1 MQAIFTDIVNRDE
14 ESVLARI
21 EEDPNL
27 VNAVATG
34 SPKKYVG
41 QSVLQVAIRMG
52 EFGIARLLLDKGSD
66 PAFVD
71 VKSPTGWSRSVIH
84 DAAVGA
90 VMRSR
95 WSRRPADEKHERS
108 YEFPVALI
116 EAGADATAEDS
127 KGSTPLAHA
136 VRAAHDVLPR
146 RNDEKPELSDGKP
159 FTPELLAD
167 LTRVFDLLKAH
178 GADPDRVE
186 PQLGKSP
193 AYHYRHELVGKI
205 LAGTA
210 VADAS

>member
-1 MQAIFTDIVNRDE
+1 MQAIFTDIVEGDE
-14 ESVLARI
+14 ASVRERI
-21 EEDPNL
+21 EKDPSL
-27 VNAVATG
+27 VDAVATG

-52 EFGIARLLLDKGSD
+52 EFDIAKLLLEKGSD

-84 DAAVGA
+84 DAAVAA

-108 YEFPVALI
+108 YEFLVALL

-159 FTPELLAD
+159 FTPELFAD

-186 PQLGKSP
+186 PQLGKAP

-210 VADAS
+210 EPDSA